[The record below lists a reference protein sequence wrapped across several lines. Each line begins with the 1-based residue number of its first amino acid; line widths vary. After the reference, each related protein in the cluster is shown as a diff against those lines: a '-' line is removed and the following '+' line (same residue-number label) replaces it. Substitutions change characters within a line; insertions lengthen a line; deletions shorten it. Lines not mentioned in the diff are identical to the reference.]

1 MTAEKVARIKG
12 FQRQYEQEF
21 GERLEI
27 DWVAM
32 RDASTPTIDELFT
45 RVINKHRASEHL
57 IRNKKRLHTKEL
69 AKEKS
74 AVIEFC
80 KDVIYYNLDYYEAA
94 KKINRD
100 RTLIYYYGFKVQ
112 NRRV

>member
-45 RVINKHRASEHL
+45 RVIEKHRASEHL
-57 IRNKKRLHTKEL
+57 IRSKKRLHTREL
-69 AKEKS
+69 TKEKN
-74 AVIEFC
+74 AVIEFS
-80 KDVIYYNLDYYEAA
+80 KDVIYYELDYGEAA
-94 KKINRD
+94 KKLNRD
-100 RTLIYYYGFKVQ
+100 RSLIYYYGFKMR
-112 NRRV
+112 NKRV